1 MARLLRLENKKQ
13 LEVYIM
19 SISYQIVQDFNE
31 IQSIRKR
38 VSKYAHAY
46 EAVRRLTKGSIAKI
60 HFDNLEL
67 LRGFQSQIN
76 SNFKYRGRYAT
87 RSENL
92 VLYVW
97 LRY

>member
-1 MARLLRLENKKQ
+1 
-13 LEVYIM
+13 M
-19 SISYQIVQDFNE
+19 SISYQIVEDQLE
-31 IQSIRKR
+31 IRNIQKR

-46 EAVRRLTKGSIAKI
+46 EAVKRLSKGNIARI
-60 HFDNLEL
+60 QFDNLEL

-87 RSENL
+87 RSEDL